1 MKLKRFRFVSIVLF
15 VLCITNISSAW
26 AQGQFIDLFP
36 KTADDIEL
44 ILATLEKDINQT
56 PDASS
61 SSQLAVPIL
70 MMLHGKQAHRFLRDN
85 YTQNM
90 IMVDKAA
97 LLSAYGLIEV
107 KICKTWLHE
116 NQYSEID
123 LFPFIGTVSYGAG
136 ELARL
141 IEEEGYTEF
150 SVSL

>member
-1 MKLKRFRFVSIVLF
+1 MKLKRFRLVSTLLF
-15 VLCITNISSAW
+15 VLCFTGISSAW

-56 PDASS
+56 PDELS
-61 SSQLAVPIL
+61 SSQPVGPIL
-70 MMLHGKQAHRFLRDN
+70 MMLHGKQAHRFLRGN
-85 YTQNM
+85 YAQNKT
-90 IMVDKAA
+90 MVDKTAQ
-97 LLSAYGLIEV
+97 LSAHGLIEV

-116 NQYSEID
+116 NQFSEID
-123 LFPFIGTVSYGAG
+123 LFPFIGTVNYGAS

-150 SVSL
+150 SVNL